1 MNKFQRLLWL
11 TFCESDERYLD
22 LVRVGYA
29 VTLAVALGLAV
40 WAVARGEVFSMTDFG
55 TGIAI
60 ILFGGGA
67 GIGIR
72 GRLEDGPTNKDPENA
87 P

>member
-1 MNKFQRLLWL
+1 MNKLKRALWL
-11 TFCESDERYLD
+11 TFCEADERYLD

-29 VTLAVALGLAV
+29 TTLAVALGLAI
-40 WAVARGEVFSMTDFG
+40 WAVARGQEFDMVDFG
-55 TGIAI
+55 TGVAI

-72 GRLEDGPTNKDPENA
+72 GRLEDGPSNEKPEDL
-87 P
+87 